1 MDYSHH
7 VSLSGNSTGRSRS
20 SSRAAHGDFMSCG
33 SIKVLSVI
41 SFEINLP
48 TGFENTGAG
57 HGVAV
62 SISVLT
68 KVTTTGAGIMMR
80 LSSSDMA
87 DAGIVVMFVMV
98 STTVTG
104 MMMRLS
110 SSVMDSAR
118 SFWLPTDISGSMAL
132 KSGIALVLMSDLCA
146 ALDLVKA

>member
-1 MDYSHH
+1 
-7 VSLSGNSTGRSRS
+7 
-20 SSRAAHGDFMSCG
+20 MSCG

-48 TGFENTGAG
+48 TGFENTRAG

-68 KVTTTGAGIMMR
+68 IVATTGA
-80 LSSSDMA
+80 
-87 DAGIVVMFVMV
+87 
-98 STTVTG
+98 G

-110 SSVMDSAR
+110 SSVMDRAR

-132 KSGIALVLMSDLCA
+132 ESGIALVLMSDLCA
-146 ALDLVKA
+146 ALDLIKA